1 MQVSWLV
8 TRTLLEP
15 RFQEPVV
22 VMALV
27 VSALLAALCL
37 YARKLYEFTE
47 FGRADT
53 KLELMSNIMLRSV
66 QYSTVQHSTVQYSTV
81 HQAGAHVQH
90 YAQRL
95 ANQLQP
101 GLQALRLQHEH
112 PAGHHR

>member
-1 MQVSWLV
+1 MFTTLPLCQVSWLV
-8 TRTLLEP
+8 TRTLLEA

-66 QYSTVQHSTVQYSTV
+66 QYSTVQQSVVQCSKYSKYSTVQYSIVQYSTV
-81 HQAGAHVQH
+81 
-90 YAQRL
+90 
-95 ANQLQP
+95 
-101 GLQALRLQHEH
+101 
-112 PAGHHR
+112 

>member
-1 MQVSWLV
+1 MPLCQVSWLV
-8 TRTLLEP
+8 TRTLLEA

-66 QYSTVQHSTVQYSTV
+66 QYSTVQYSTIKYSTVQ
-81 HQAGAHVQH
+81 
-90 YAQRL
+90 
-95 ANQLQP
+95 
-101 GLQALRLQHEH
+101 
-112 PAGHHR
+112 

>member
-1 MQVSWLV
+1 MPLCQVSWLV
-8 TRTLLEP
+8 TRTLLEA

-66 QYSTVQHSTVQYSTV
+66 QYSKYSKIQYST
-81 HQAGAHVQH
+81 AWTT
-90 YAQRL
+90 
-95 ANQLQP
+95 P
-101 GLQALRLQHEH
+101 S
-112 PAGHHR
+112 